1 MRKRFF
7 LNCLLML
14 TLVLVMSTSAFA
26 ISESDVESAVSASG
40 KEAVSGN
47 VLVWFLCAIAFL
59 KVSQKIDSFLSS
71 LGLNVGHTGGSM
83 LSEAMIAMRAIN
95 TATSAV
101 GSALGSRS
109 RHGSAP
115 ASGKSGSGSAAAAGF
130 FSGGLVGMASRKI
143 ASDAVRTATAEK
155 NIVQPQQAEAT
166 VSRTHASSDT
176 HSGSQSA
183 SERRRQNTSQLD
195 QNQQTVS
202 SRAVKSEQQERS
214 QQALHESQ
222 HSVDASQLHQDTQSA
237 QEQQFHAALHTEDQ
251 QASHLAFQSEQGE
264 FVGSVV
270 QSDEFDASSEEA
282 RTEQSQVMQSALQQ
296 EQIGATQREVQ
307 SEESRH
313 AQHDTDTD
321 GDGKCDTCGAAVS
334 LTVTW
339 DADSNGGTINGK
351 ASFSETVKPNS
362 VPAAPSASPVK
373 TGHTFKNWYT
383 EKTGGKLYNTV
394 TSITTSQTF
403 YAQFTANTYTVTW
416 NLGDGRSETTEQ
428 TYGEKLLL
436 PKDPERKNAEFLG
449 WFTEKDGGTEV
460 TTNTVFEETA
470 ATMYYAHWE
479 VTELFSVTVPA
490 TLPLV
495 VDEAGKV
502 YVASASIVNNSTG
515 DVKVSSV
522 SVTSKNGW
530 EFVPYSTNMA
540 KAKVDAK
547 QVGFKINSSE
557 TSKTGDSEVFTLAAP
572 WTVKE
577 ANALSINY
585 DAVVSAVSQPVTGQE
600 IMSVVFVLEW
610 A

>member
-7 LNCLLML
+7 LNCLLI
-14 TLVLVMSTSAFA
+14 LVLVAVMSTSAFA

-115 ASGKSGSGSAAAAGF
+115 ASGKSGGGSAAAAGF

-143 ASDAVRTATAEK
+143 ASDAVRTATTEK
-155 NIVQPQQAEAT
+155 NIVQPQQAEST

-183 SERRRQNTSQLD
+183 SEQQRQNTSQLD

-202 SRAVKSEQQERS
+202 SRAVNSEQREKS

-222 HSVDASQLHQDTQSA
+222 HSVDASQIHQDTQTA

-296 EQIGATQREVQ
+296 EQIGVTQREQAQYTQQETRSSTFGQVESQSRQHTAQSNKQFFSVRNGLSKTTIAERTVQ
-307 SEESRH
+307 AQERPGRFLHSRTMSAAPASAPVSEAPAARSAPIPSAPTQFHSFGGTLFAKSLYQGGAFANDVIGTVAKGDYRTTGSITGETATRSLMSYMGFTALGEH
-313 AQHDTDTD
+313 APNIPRYQDVEIGGGRITGREFTPEHPGGIDFCMYHADQYAKPKGDYSKVYSADDAAWYKQYAADTVERKPYQTE
-321 GDGKCDTCGAAVS
+321 DGKIAYHEKIVQK
-334 LTVTW
+334 L
-339 DADSNGGTINGK
+339 
-351 ASFSETVKPNS
+351 PNS
-362 VPAAPSASPVK
+362 P
-373 TGHTFKNWYT
+373 
-383 EKTGGKLYNTV
+383 
-394 TSITTSQTF
+394 Q
-403 YAQFTANTYTVTW
+403 
-416 NLGDGRSETTEQ
+416 R
-428 TYGEKLLL
+428 
-436 PKDPERKNAEFLG
+436 KDR
-449 WFTEKDGGTEV
+449 
-460 TTNTVFEETA
+460 
-470 ATMYYAHWE
+470 M
-479 VTELFSVTVPA
+479 
-490 TLPLV
+490 
-495 VDEAGKV
+495 
-502 YVASASIVNNSTG
+502 
-515 DVKVSSV
+515 
-522 SVTSKNGW
+522 
-530 EFVPYSTNMA
+530 
-540 KAKVDAK
+540 
-547 QVGFKINSSE
+547 
-557 TSKTGDSEVFTLAAP
+557 
-572 WTVKE
+572 
-577 ANALSINY
+577 
-585 DAVVSAVSQPVTGQE
+585 
-600 IMSVVFVLEW
+600 
-610 A
+610 

>member
-7 LNCLLML
+7 LNCLLI
-14 TLVLVMSTSAFA
+14 LVLVAVMSTSAFA

-40 KEAVSGN
+40 KEAISGN

-115 ASGKSGSGSAAAAGF
+115 ASGKSGSGSAGAAGF

-176 HSGSQSA
+176 HSGSHSA
-183 SERRRQNTSQLD
+183 SEQQRQNTSQLD

-202 SRAVKSEQQERS
+202 SRAVNSEQHEKS

-222 HSVDASQLHQDTQSA
+222 HSMDASQLHQDTQTA

-264 FVGSVV
+264 FVGTVV

-296 EQIGATQREVQ
+296 EQIGVTQREQAQHTQQETQSSTFGQVESQSRQHTVQ
-307 SEESRH
+307 SDKQFFSVRNGLSKTTIAERTVQAQERPGRFLHSRTPSAAPASAPVSEAPAARPAPIPSAPTQFRSFGGTLFAKSLYQGGAFANDVIGTVAKGDYRTTGSITGETATRSLMSYMGFTALGEH
-313 AQHDTDTD
+313 ATNIPRYQDVEIGGGRITGREFTPEHPGGIDFCMYHADQYAQPKGDYSKVYSADDAAWYKQYAADTVERKPYQTE
-321 GDGKCDTCGAAVS
+321 DGKIAYHEKIVQK
-334 LTVTW
+334 L
-339 DADSNGGTINGK
+339 
-351 ASFSETVKPNS
+351 PN
-362 VPAAPSASPVK
+362 PP
-373 TGHTFKNWYT
+373 
-383 EKTGGKLYNTV
+383 
-394 TSITTSQTF
+394 Q
-403 YAQFTANTYTVTW
+403 
-416 NLGDGRSETTEQ
+416 R
-428 TYGEKLLL
+428 
-436 PKDPERKNAEFLG
+436 KDR
-449 WFTEKDGGTEV
+449 
-460 TTNTVFEETA
+460 
-470 ATMYYAHWE
+470 M
-479 VTELFSVTVPA
+479 
-490 TLPLV
+490 
-495 VDEAGKV
+495 
-502 YVASASIVNNSTG
+502 
-515 DVKVSSV
+515 
-522 SVTSKNGW
+522 
-530 EFVPYSTNMA
+530 
-540 KAKVDAK
+540 
-547 QVGFKINSSE
+547 
-557 TSKTGDSEVFTLAAP
+557 
-572 WTVKE
+572 
-577 ANALSINY
+577 
-585 DAVVSAVSQPVTGQE
+585 
-600 IMSVVFVLEW
+600 
-610 A
+610 

>member
-101 GSALGSRS
+101 GSALGSHS

-115 ASGKSGSGSAAAAGF
+115 ASGKPGGGSAAAAGF

-143 ASDAVRTATAEK
+143 ASDAVRTATTEK

-183 SERRRQNTSQLD
+183 SEQQRQNTSQLD

-202 SRAVKSEQQERS
+202 SRAVNSEQRENS

-222 HSVDASQLHQDTQSA
+222 HSVDASQIHQDTQTA

-296 EQIGATQREVQ
+296 EQIGVTQREQAQHTQQETQSSTFGQVESQSRQHTVQ
-307 SEESRH
+307 SDKQFFSVRNGLSKTTIAERTVQAQERPGRFLHSRTPSAAPASAPVSEAPAARPAPIPSAPTQFRSFGGTLFAKSLYQGGAFANDVIGTVAKGDYRTTGSITGETATRSLMSYMGFTALGEH
-313 AQHDTDTD
+313 ATNIPRYQDVEIGGGRITGREFTPEHPGGIDFCMYHADQYAQPKGDYSKVYSADDAAWYKQYAADTVERKPYQTE
-321 GDGKCDTCGAAVS
+321 DGKIAYHEKIVQK
-334 LTVTW
+334 L
-339 DADSNGGTINGK
+339 
-351 ASFSETVKPNS
+351 PN
-362 VPAAPSASPVK
+362 PP
-373 TGHTFKNWYT
+373 
-383 EKTGGKLYNTV
+383 
-394 TSITTSQTF
+394 Q
-403 YAQFTANTYTVTW
+403 
-416 NLGDGRSETTEQ
+416 R
-428 TYGEKLLL
+428 
-436 PKDPERKNAEFLG
+436 KDR
-449 WFTEKDGGTEV
+449 
-460 TTNTVFEETA
+460 
-470 ATMYYAHWE
+470 M
-479 VTELFSVTVPA
+479 
-490 TLPLV
+490 
-495 VDEAGKV
+495 
-502 YVASASIVNNSTG
+502 
-515 DVKVSSV
+515 
-522 SVTSKNGW
+522 
-530 EFVPYSTNMA
+530 
-540 KAKVDAK
+540 
-547 QVGFKINSSE
+547 
-557 TSKTGDSEVFTLAAP
+557 
-572 WTVKE
+572 
-577 ANALSINY
+577 
-585 DAVVSAVSQPVTGQE
+585 
-600 IMSVVFVLEW
+600 
-610 A
+610 

>member
-115 ASGKSGSGSAAAAGF
+115 ASGKPGGGSAAAAGF
-130 FSGGLVGMASRKI
+130 FSGGLAGMASRKI
-143 ASDAVRTATAEK
+143 ASDAVRTATTEK

-183 SERRRQNTSQLD
+183 SEQQRQNTSQLD

-202 SRAVKSEQQERS
+202 SRAVNSEQREKS

-222 HSVDASQLHQDTQSA
+222 HSMDASQLHQDTQTA

-264 FVGSVV
+264 FVDSVV

-282 RTEQSQVMQSALQQ
+282 RMEQSQVMQSALQQ
-296 EQIGATQREVQ
+296 EQIGVTPREQAQYTQQETQSSTFGQVESQSRQHTAQSNKQFFSVRNGLSKTTIAERTVQAQERPGRFLHSRTMSAAPASAPANEVSAARPAPIPSAPTQFRSFGGTLFAKSLYQGGAFANDVIGTVAKGDYRTTGSITGETATRSLMSYMGFTALGEHATNIPRYQDVKIGGGRITGREFTP
-307 SEESRH
+307 EHPGGIDFCMYH
-313 AQHDTDTD
+313 ADQYAQPKGDYSKVYSADDAAWYKQYAADTVERKPYQAE
-321 GDGKCDTCGAAVS
+321 DGKIAYHEKIVQK
-334 LTVTW
+334 L
-339 DADSNGGTINGK
+339 
-351 ASFSETVKPNS
+351 PN
-362 VPAAPSASPVK
+362 PP
-373 TGHTFKNWYT
+373 
-383 EKTGGKLYNTV
+383 
-394 TSITTSQTF
+394 Q
-403 YAQFTANTYTVTW
+403 
-416 NLGDGRSETTEQ
+416 R
-428 TYGEKLLL
+428 
-436 PKDPERKNAEFLG
+436 KDR
-449 WFTEKDGGTEV
+449 
-460 TTNTVFEETA
+460 
-470 ATMYYAHWE
+470 M
-479 VTELFSVTVPA
+479 
-490 TLPLV
+490 
-495 VDEAGKV
+495 
-502 YVASASIVNNSTG
+502 
-515 DVKVSSV
+515 
-522 SVTSKNGW
+522 
-530 EFVPYSTNMA
+530 
-540 KAKVDAK
+540 
-547 QVGFKINSSE
+547 
-557 TSKTGDSEVFTLAAP
+557 
-572 WTVKE
+572 
-577 ANALSINY
+577 
-585 DAVVSAVSQPVTGQE
+585 
-600 IMSVVFVLEW
+600 
-610 A
+610 

>member
-7 LNCLLML
+7 LNCLLI
-14 TLVLVMSTSAFA
+14 LVLVAVMSTSAFA

-115 ASGKSGSGSAAAAGF
+115 ASGKPGGGSAAAAGF

-143 ASDAVRTATAEK
+143 ASDAVRTATTEK

-166 VSRTHASSDT
+166 VSRTHANSDT

-183 SERRRQNTSQLD
+183 SEQQRQNTSQLD

-202 SRAVKSEQQERS
+202 SRAVNSEQRENS

-222 HSVDASQLHQDTQSA
+222 HSVDASQIHQDTQTA
-237 QEQQFHAALHTEDQ
+237 QEQQFHAALQTEDQ

-296 EQIGATQREVQ
+296 EQIGVTQREQ
-307 SEESRH
+307 
-313 AQHDTDTD
+313 AQHTQQDTQTATFRQVESQSRQHTAQSDKQIFSVRNGLSKTTIAERTVQAQERPGRFLHSRTPSAAPASAPANEAPAARPAPIPSAPTQFRSFGGTLFAKSLYQGGAFANDVIGTVAKGDYRTTGSITGETATRSLMSYMGFTALGEHATNIPRYQDVEIGGGRITGREFTPEHPGGIDFCMYHADQYAKPKGDYSKVYSADDAAWYKQYAADTVERKPYQAE
-321 GDGKCDTCGAAVS
+321 DGKIAYHEKIVQK
-334 LTVTW
+334 L
-339 DADSNGGTINGK
+339 
-351 ASFSETVKPNS
+351 PN
-362 VPAAPSASPVK
+362 PP
-373 TGHTFKNWYT
+373 
-383 EKTGGKLYNTV
+383 
-394 TSITTSQTF
+394 Q
-403 YAQFTANTYTVTW
+403 
-416 NLGDGRSETTEQ
+416 R
-428 TYGEKLLL
+428 
-436 PKDPERKNAEFLG
+436 KDR
-449 WFTEKDGGTEV
+449 
-460 TTNTVFEETA
+460 
-470 ATMYYAHWE
+470 M
-479 VTELFSVTVPA
+479 
-490 TLPLV
+490 
-495 VDEAGKV
+495 
-502 YVASASIVNNSTG
+502 
-515 DVKVSSV
+515 
-522 SVTSKNGW
+522 
-530 EFVPYSTNMA
+530 
-540 KAKVDAK
+540 
-547 QVGFKINSSE
+547 
-557 TSKTGDSEVFTLAAP
+557 
-572 WTVKE
+572 
-577 ANALSINY
+577 
-585 DAVVSAVSQPVTGQE
+585 
-600 IMSVVFVLEW
+600 
-610 A
+610 

>member
-7 LNCLLML
+7 LNCLLIL
-14 TLVLVMSTSAFA
+14 TLVIVMSTNAFA

-130 FSGGLVGMASRKI
+130 FSGGLAGMASRKI
-143 ASDAVRTATAEK
+143 ASDAVRTATTEK
-155 NIVQPQQAEAT
+155 NIVQPQQAEST

-176 HSGSQSA
+176 HSGSQTA
-183 SERRRQNTSQLD
+183 SEQQRQNTSQLD

-202 SRAVKSEQQERS
+202 SRAVNSEQREKS

-222 HSVDASQLHQDTQSA
+222 HSMDASHLHQDTQTA

-296 EQIGATQREVQ
+296 EQIGVTQREVQ
-307 SEESRH
+307 SEESHH
-313 AQHDTDTD
+313 AQHDTMDGFHTEQSGITQHTQQDTQTVTFGQVESQSQQHTAQSNKQFFSVRNGLSKTTIAERTVQAQERPGRFLHSRTPSAAPASAPANEAPAARSAPIPSAPTQFRSFGGTLFAKSLYQGGAFAND
-321 GDGKCDTCGAAVS
+321 VIGTVAKGDYRTTGSITGETATRSLMSYMGFTTLGEHATNIPRYQDVEIGGGRITGREFTPEHPGGIDFCMYHADQYAQPKGDYSKVYSADDAAWYKQYAADTVERKPYQAEDGKIAYHEKIVQK
-334 LTVTW
+334 L
-339 DADSNGGTINGK
+339 
-351 ASFSETVKPNS
+351 PN
-362 VPAAPSASPVK
+362 PP
-373 TGHTFKNWYT
+373 
-383 EKTGGKLYNTV
+383 
-394 TSITTSQTF
+394 Q
-403 YAQFTANTYTVTW
+403 
-416 NLGDGRSETTEQ
+416 R
-428 TYGEKLLL
+428 
-436 PKDPERKNAEFLG
+436 KDR
-449 WFTEKDGGTEV
+449 
-460 TTNTVFEETA
+460 
-470 ATMYYAHWE
+470 M
-479 VTELFSVTVPA
+479 
-490 TLPLV
+490 
-495 VDEAGKV
+495 
-502 YVASASIVNNSTG
+502 
-515 DVKVSSV
+515 
-522 SVTSKNGW
+522 
-530 EFVPYSTNMA
+530 
-540 KAKVDAK
+540 
-547 QVGFKINSSE
+547 
-557 TSKTGDSEVFTLAAP
+557 
-572 WTVKE
+572 
-577 ANALSINY
+577 
-585 DAVVSAVSQPVTGQE
+585 
-600 IMSVVFVLEW
+600 
-610 A
+610 

>member
-7 LNCLLML
+7 LNCLLIL
-14 TLVLVMSTSAFA
+14 TLVVVMSTSAFA

-101 GSALGSRS
+101 GSALGGRS

-115 ASGKSGSGSAAAAGF
+115 ASGKSSSGSAAAAGF

-183 SERRRQNTSQLD
+183 SEQQRQNTSQLD

-202 SRAVKSEQQERS
+202 SRAVNSEQREKS

-222 HSVDASQLHQDTQSA
+222 HSMDASQIHQDTQTA

-251 QASHLAFQSEQGE
+251 QASHLAFQSESSE

-270 QSDEFDASSEEA
+270 QSDEFEASSEEA

-296 EQIGATQREVQ
+296 EQIGVTQHEQ
-307 SEESRH
+307 
-313 AQHDTDTD
+313 AQHTQQDTRAATFGQVESQSWQHSAQSDKQFFSVRNGLSKTTIAERTVQAQERPGRFLHSRTPSAASTSAPANEAPAGRSAPIPSAPTQFHSFGGTLFAKSLYQGGAFANDVIGTVAKGDYRTTGSITGETATRSLMSYMGFTALGEHAPNIPRYQDVEIGGGRITGREFTPEHPGGIDFCMYHADQYAQPKGDYSKVYSADDAAWYKQYAADTVERKPYQAE
-321 GDGKCDTCGAAVS
+321 DGKIAYHEKIVQK
-334 LTVTW
+334 L
-339 DADSNGGTINGK
+339 
-351 ASFSETVKPNS
+351 PN
-362 VPAAPSASPVK
+362 PP
-373 TGHTFKNWYT
+373 
-383 EKTGGKLYNTV
+383 
-394 TSITTSQTF
+394 Q
-403 YAQFTANTYTVTW
+403 
-416 NLGDGRSETTEQ
+416 R
-428 TYGEKLLL
+428 
-436 PKDPERKNAEFLG
+436 KDR
-449 WFTEKDGGTEV
+449 
-460 TTNTVFEETA
+460 
-470 ATMYYAHWE
+470 M
-479 VTELFSVTVPA
+479 
-490 TLPLV
+490 
-495 VDEAGKV
+495 
-502 YVASASIVNNSTG
+502 
-515 DVKVSSV
+515 
-522 SVTSKNGW
+522 
-530 EFVPYSTNMA
+530 
-540 KAKVDAK
+540 
-547 QVGFKINSSE
+547 
-557 TSKTGDSEVFTLAAP
+557 
-572 WTVKE
+572 
-577 ANALSINY
+577 
-585 DAVVSAVSQPVTGQE
+585 
-600 IMSVVFVLEW
+600 
-610 A
+610 

>member
-7 LNCLLML
+7 LNCLLIL
-14 TLVLVMSTSAFA
+14 TLVIVMSTNAFA

-109 RHGSAP
+109 HHASAP
-115 ASGKSGSGSAAAAGF
+115 ASGKSGVGSAASAGF

-155 NIVQPQQAEAT
+155 NIAQPQQAEAT

-183 SERRRQNTSQLD
+183 SEQQRQNTSQLD

-202 SRAVKSEQQERS
+202 SRAVNSEQREKS

-222 HSVDASQLHQDTQSA
+222 HSMDASQLHQDTQTA

-270 QSDEFDASSEEA
+270 QSDEFEASSEEA

-296 EQIGATQREVQ
+296 EQIGVTQREQAQYTQQETQSSTFGQVESQSRQHTAQSDKQFFSVRNGLSKTTIAERTVQ
-307 SEESRH
+307 AQERPGRFLHSRTPSAAPASAPANEAPAARPAPIPSAPTQFRSFGGTLFAKSLYQGGAFANDVIGTVAKGDYRTTGSITGETATRSLMSYMGFTTLGEH
-313 AQHDTDTD
+313 ATNIPRYQDVEIGGGRITGREFTPEHPGGIDFCMYHADQYAQPKGDYSKVYSADDAAWYKQYAEDTVERKPYQAE
-321 GDGKCDTCGAAVS
+321 DGKIAYHEKIVQK
-334 LTVTW
+334 L
-339 DADSNGGTINGK
+339 
-351 ASFSETVKPNS
+351 PN
-362 VPAAPSASPVK
+362 PP
-373 TGHTFKNWYT
+373 
-383 EKTGGKLYNTV
+383 
-394 TSITTSQTF
+394 Q
-403 YAQFTANTYTVTW
+403 
-416 NLGDGRSETTEQ
+416 R
-428 TYGEKLLL
+428 
-436 PKDPERKNAEFLG
+436 KDR
-449 WFTEKDGGTEV
+449 
-460 TTNTVFEETA
+460 
-470 ATMYYAHWE
+470 M
-479 VTELFSVTVPA
+479 
-490 TLPLV
+490 
-495 VDEAGKV
+495 
-502 YVASASIVNNSTG
+502 
-515 DVKVSSV
+515 
-522 SVTSKNGW
+522 
-530 EFVPYSTNMA
+530 
-540 KAKVDAK
+540 
-547 QVGFKINSSE
+547 
-557 TSKTGDSEVFTLAAP
+557 
-572 WTVKE
+572 
-577 ANALSINY
+577 
-585 DAVVSAVSQPVTGQE
+585 
-600 IMSVVFVLEW
+600 
-610 A
+610 

>member
-7 LNCLLML
+7 LNCLLI
-14 TLVLVMSTSAFA
+14 LVLVAVMSTSAFA

-109 RHGSAP
+109 HHASAP

-143 ASDAVRTATAEK
+143 ASDAVRTATTEK

-176 HSGSQSA
+176 HSGSQTA
-183 SERRRQNTSQLD
+183 SEQQRQNTSQLD

-202 SRAVKSEQQERS
+202 SRAVNSEQREKS

-222 HSVDASQLHQDTQSA
+222 HSVDASQIHQDTQTA

-296 EQIGATQREVQ
+296 EQIGVTQREQ
-307 SEESRH
+307 
-313 AQHDTDTD
+313 AQHTQQDTQTATFRQVESQSRQHTAQSDKQIFSVRNGLSKTTIAERTVQAQERPGRFLHSRTPSAAPASAPANEAPAARPAPIPSAPTQFRSFGGTLFAKSLYQGGAFANDVIGTVAKGDYRTTGSITGETATRSLMSYMGFTALGEHATNIPRYQDVEIGGGRITGREFTPEHPGGIDFCMYHADQYAKPKGDYSKVYSADDAAWYKQYAADTVERKPYQAE
-321 GDGKCDTCGAAVS
+321 DGKIAYHEKIVQK
-334 LTVTW
+334 L
-339 DADSNGGTINGK
+339 
-351 ASFSETVKPNS
+351 PN
-362 VPAAPSASPVK
+362 PP
-373 TGHTFKNWYT
+373 
-383 EKTGGKLYNTV
+383 
-394 TSITTSQTF
+394 Q
-403 YAQFTANTYTVTW
+403 
-416 NLGDGRSETTEQ
+416 R
-428 TYGEKLLL
+428 
-436 PKDPERKNAEFLG
+436 KDR
-449 WFTEKDGGTEV
+449 
-460 TTNTVFEETA
+460 
-470 ATMYYAHWE
+470 M
-479 VTELFSVTVPA
+479 
-490 TLPLV
+490 
-495 VDEAGKV
+495 
-502 YVASASIVNNSTG
+502 
-515 DVKVSSV
+515 
-522 SVTSKNGW
+522 
-530 EFVPYSTNMA
+530 
-540 KAKVDAK
+540 
-547 QVGFKINSSE
+547 
-557 TSKTGDSEVFTLAAP
+557 
-572 WTVKE
+572 
-577 ANALSINY
+577 
-585 DAVVSAVSQPVTGQE
+585 
-600 IMSVVFVLEW
+600 
-610 A
+610 

>member
-7 LNCLLML
+7 LNCLLIL
-14 TLVLVMSTSAFA
+14 TLVVVMSTSAFA

-101 GSALGSRS
+101 GSALGGRS

-115 ASGKSGSGSAAAAGF
+115 ASGKSSSGSAAAAGF

-183 SERRRQNTSQLD
+183 SEQQRQNTSQLD

-202 SRAVKSEQQERS
+202 SRVVNSEQREKS

-222 HSVDASQLHQDTQSA
+222 HSMDASQLHQDTQSA

-296 EQIGATQREVQ
+296 EQIGVTQREQAQYTQQETQSSTFGQVELQSQQHTAQSDKQFFSVRNGLSKTTIAERTVQ
-307 SEESRH
+307 AQERPGRFLHSRTPSAAPASAPASEVSAARPAPIPSAPTQFRSFGGTLFAKSLYQGGAFANDVIGTVAKGDYRTTGSITGETATRSLMSYMGFTALGERATNIPRYQDVEIGGGRITGREFTSEH
-313 AQHDTDTD
+313 PGGIDFCMYHTDQYAQPKGDYSKVYSADDAAWYKQYAADTVERKPYQTE
-321 GDGKCDTCGAAVS
+321 DGKIAYHEKIVQK
-334 LTVTW
+334 L
-339 DADSNGGTINGK
+339 
-351 ASFSETVKPNS
+351 PN
-362 VPAAPSASPVK
+362 PP
-373 TGHTFKNWYT
+373 
-383 EKTGGKLYNTV
+383 
-394 TSITTSQTF
+394 Q
-403 YAQFTANTYTVTW
+403 
-416 NLGDGRSETTEQ
+416 R
-428 TYGEKLLL
+428 
-436 PKDPERKNAEFLG
+436 KDR
-449 WFTEKDGGTEV
+449 
-460 TTNTVFEETA
+460 
-470 ATMYYAHWE
+470 M
-479 VTELFSVTVPA
+479 
-490 TLPLV
+490 
-495 VDEAGKV
+495 
-502 YVASASIVNNSTG
+502 
-515 DVKVSSV
+515 
-522 SVTSKNGW
+522 
-530 EFVPYSTNMA
+530 
-540 KAKVDAK
+540 
-547 QVGFKINSSE
+547 
-557 TSKTGDSEVFTLAAP
+557 
-572 WTVKE
+572 
-577 ANALSINY
+577 
-585 DAVVSAVSQPVTGQE
+585 
-600 IMSVVFVLEW
+600 
-610 A
+610 

>member
-7 LNCLLML
+7 LNCLLI
-14 TLVLVMSTSAFA
+14 LVLVVVMSTSAFA

-109 RHGSAP
+109 HHASAP
-115 ASGKSGSGSAAAAGF
+115 ASGKSGVGSAASAGF

-176 HSGSQSA
+176 HSGSQTA
-183 SERRRQNTSQLD
+183 SEQQRQNTSQLD

-202 SRAVKSEQQERS
+202 SRVVNSEQREKS

-222 HSVDASQLHQDTQSA
+222 HSMDASQLHQDTQTA

-270 QSDEFDASSEEA
+270 QSDEFEASSEEA

-296 EQIGATQREVQ
+296 EQIGVTQREQAQYTQQETQSSTFGQVESQSRQHTAQSDKQFFSVRNGLSKTTIAERTVQ
-307 SEESRH
+307 AQERPGRFLHSRTPSAAPASAPASEVSAARPAPIPSAPTQFRSFGGTLFAKSLYQGGAFANDVIGTVAKGDYRTTGSITGETATRSLMSYMGFTALGEH
-313 AQHDTDTD
+313 ATNIPRYQDVEIGGGRITGREFTPEHPGGIDFCMYHADQYAQPKGDYSKVYSADDAAWYKQYAEDTVERKPYQAE
-321 GDGKCDTCGAAVS
+321 DGKIAYHEKIVQK
-334 LTVTW
+334 L
-339 DADSNGGTINGK
+339 
-351 ASFSETVKPNS
+351 PN
-362 VPAAPSASPVK
+362 PP
-373 TGHTFKNWYT
+373 
-383 EKTGGKLYNTV
+383 
-394 TSITTSQTF
+394 Q
-403 YAQFTANTYTVTW
+403 
-416 NLGDGRSETTEQ
+416 R
-428 TYGEKLLL
+428 
-436 PKDPERKNAEFLG
+436 KDR
-449 WFTEKDGGTEV
+449 
-460 TTNTVFEETA
+460 
-470 ATMYYAHWE
+470 M
-479 VTELFSVTVPA
+479 
-490 TLPLV
+490 
-495 VDEAGKV
+495 
-502 YVASASIVNNSTG
+502 
-515 DVKVSSV
+515 
-522 SVTSKNGW
+522 
-530 EFVPYSTNMA
+530 
-540 KAKVDAK
+540 
-547 QVGFKINSSE
+547 
-557 TSKTGDSEVFTLAAP
+557 
-572 WTVKE
+572 
-577 ANALSINY
+577 
-585 DAVVSAVSQPVTGQE
+585 
-600 IMSVVFVLEW
+600 
-610 A
+610 

>member
-7 LNCLLML
+7 LNCPLIL
-14 TLVLVMSTSAFA
+14 TLVVVMSTSAFA

-83 LSEAMIAMRAIN
+83 LSEAMIAMRTIN

-115 ASGKSGSGSAAAAGF
+115 ASGKSSSGSAAAAGF

-183 SERRRQNTSQLD
+183 SEQQRQNTSQLD

-202 SRAVKSEQQERS
+202 SRAVNSEQREKS

-222 HSVDASQLHQDTQSA
+222 HSVDASQIHQDTQTA

-251 QASHLAFQSEQGE
+251 QASHLTFHSESSE

-270 QSDEFDASSEEA
+270 QSDEFEASSEED

-296 EQIGATQREVQ
+296 EQIGVTQHEQ
-307 SEESRH
+307 
-313 AQHDTDTD
+313 AQHTQQDTQAATFGQVESQSWQHSAQSDKQFFSVRNGLSKTTIAERTVQAQERPGRFLHSRTMSAAPASAPANEAPAARSAPIPSAPTQFRSFGGTLFAKSLYQGGAFANDVIGTVAKGDYRTTGSITGETATRSLMSYMGFTALGEHATNIPRYQDVEIGGGRITGREFTPEHPGGIDFCMYHADQYAQPKGDYSKVYSADDAAWYKQYAADTVERKPYQTE
-321 GDGKCDTCGAAVS
+321 DGKIAYHEKIVQK
-334 LTVTW
+334 L
-339 DADSNGGTINGK
+339 
-351 ASFSETVKPNS
+351 PN
-362 VPAAPSASPVK
+362 PP
-373 TGHTFKNWYT
+373 
-383 EKTGGKLYNTV
+383 
-394 TSITTSQTF
+394 Q
-403 YAQFTANTYTVTW
+403 
-416 NLGDGRSETTEQ
+416 R
-428 TYGEKLLL
+428 
-436 PKDPERKNAEFLG
+436 KDR
-449 WFTEKDGGTEV
+449 
-460 TTNTVFEETA
+460 
-470 ATMYYAHWE
+470 M
-479 VTELFSVTVPA
+479 
-490 TLPLV
+490 
-495 VDEAGKV
+495 
-502 YVASASIVNNSTG
+502 
-515 DVKVSSV
+515 
-522 SVTSKNGW
+522 
-530 EFVPYSTNMA
+530 
-540 KAKVDAK
+540 
-547 QVGFKINSSE
+547 
-557 TSKTGDSEVFTLAAP
+557 
-572 WTVKE
+572 
-577 ANALSINY
+577 
-585 DAVVSAVSQPVTGQE
+585 
-600 IMSVVFVLEW
+600 
-610 A
+610 

>member
-7 LNCLLML
+7 LNCLLIL
-14 TLVLVMSTSAFA
+14 TLVIVMSTNAFA

-109 RHGSAP
+109 HHASAP
-115 ASGKSGSGSAAAAGF
+115 ASGKSGVGSAASAGF

-183 SERRRQNTSQLD
+183 SEQQRQNTSQLD

-202 SRAVKSEQQERS
+202 SRAVNSEQREKS

-222 HSVDASQLHQDTQSA
+222 HSMDASQLHQDTQSA
-237 QEQQFHAALHTEDQ
+237 QEQLFHAALHTEDQ
-251 QASHLAFQSEQGE
+251 QASHLAFQSESSE

-296 EQIGATQREVQ
+296 EQIGVTQREQAQYTQQETQSSTFGQVESQSRQHTAQSDKQFFSVRNGLSKTTIAERTVQ
-307 SEESRH
+307 AQERPGRFLHSRTPSAAPASAPANEAPAARPAPIPSAPTQFRSFGGTLFAKSLYQGGAFANDVIGTVAKGDYRTTGSITGETATRSLMSYMGFTTLGEH
-313 AQHDTDTD
+313 ATNIPRYQDVEIGGGRITGREFTPEHPGGIDFCMYHADQYAQPKGDYSKVYSADDAAWYKQYAEDTVERKPYQAE
-321 GDGKCDTCGAAVS
+321 DGKIAYHEKIVQK
-334 LTVTW
+334 L
-339 DADSNGGTINGK
+339 
-351 ASFSETVKPNS
+351 PN
-362 VPAAPSASPVK
+362 PP
-373 TGHTFKNWYT
+373 
-383 EKTGGKLYNTV
+383 
-394 TSITTSQTF
+394 Q
-403 YAQFTANTYTVTW
+403 
-416 NLGDGRSETTEQ
+416 R
-428 TYGEKLLL
+428 
-436 PKDPERKNAEFLG
+436 KDR
-449 WFTEKDGGTEV
+449 
-460 TTNTVFEETA
+460 
-470 ATMYYAHWE
+470 M
-479 VTELFSVTVPA
+479 
-490 TLPLV
+490 
-495 VDEAGKV
+495 
-502 YVASASIVNNSTG
+502 
-515 DVKVSSV
+515 
-522 SVTSKNGW
+522 
-530 EFVPYSTNMA
+530 
-540 KAKVDAK
+540 
-547 QVGFKINSSE
+547 
-557 TSKTGDSEVFTLAAP
+557 
-572 WTVKE
+572 
-577 ANALSINY
+577 
-585 DAVVSAVSQPVTGQE
+585 
-600 IMSVVFVLEW
+600 
-610 A
+610 

>member
-109 RHGSAP
+109 RHASAP
-115 ASGKSGSGSAAAAGF
+115 ASGKSGVGSAASAGF

-143 ASDAVRTATAEK
+143 ASDAVRTATTEK

-166 VSRTHASSDT
+166 VSRTHANSDT

-183 SERRRQNTSQLD
+183 SEQQRQNTSQLD

-222 HSVDASQLHQDTQSA
+222 HSVDASQLHQDTQTA

-251 QASHLAFQSEQGE
+251 QASHLSFQSESSE

-296 EQIGATQREVQ
+296 EQIGVTQREQ
-307 SEESRH
+307 
-313 AQHDTDTD
+313 AQHTQQETQSSTFGQVESQSRQHTAQSDKQFFSVRNGLSKTTIAERTVQAQERPGRFLHSRTPSAAPASAPANEAPAARPAPIPSAPTQFRSFGGTLFAKSLYQGGAFANDVIGTVAKGDYRTTGSITGETATRSLMSYMGFTALGEHAPNIPRYQDVEIGGGRITGREFTPEHPGGIDFCMYHADQYAKPKGDYSKVYSADDAAWYKQYAADTVERKPYQTE
-321 GDGKCDTCGAAVS
+321 DGKIAYHEKIVQK
-334 LTVTW
+334 L
-339 DADSNGGTINGK
+339 
-351 ASFSETVKPNS
+351 PN
-362 VPAAPSASPVK
+362 PP
-373 TGHTFKNWYT
+373 
-383 EKTGGKLYNTV
+383 
-394 TSITTSQTF
+394 Q
-403 YAQFTANTYTVTW
+403 
-416 NLGDGRSETTEQ
+416 R
-428 TYGEKLLL
+428 
-436 PKDPERKNAEFLG
+436 KDR
-449 WFTEKDGGTEV
+449 
-460 TTNTVFEETA
+460 
-470 ATMYYAHWE
+470 M
-479 VTELFSVTVPA
+479 
-490 TLPLV
+490 
-495 VDEAGKV
+495 
-502 YVASASIVNNSTG
+502 
-515 DVKVSSV
+515 
-522 SVTSKNGW
+522 
-530 EFVPYSTNMA
+530 
-540 KAKVDAK
+540 
-547 QVGFKINSSE
+547 
-557 TSKTGDSEVFTLAAP
+557 
-572 WTVKE
+572 
-577 ANALSINY
+577 
-585 DAVVSAVSQPVTGQE
+585 
-600 IMSVVFVLEW
+600 
-610 A
+610 

>member
-7 LNCLLML
+7 LNCLLI
-14 TLVLVMSTSAFA
+14 LVLVAVMSTSVFA

-40 KEAVSGN
+40 KEAISGN

-115 ASGKSGSGSAAAAGF
+115 ASGKPGGGSAAAAGF

-143 ASDAVRTATAEK
+143 ASDAVRTATTEK

-176 HSGSQSA
+176 HSGSQTA
-183 SERRRQNTSQLD
+183 SEQQRQNTSQLD

-202 SRAVKSEQQERS
+202 SRAVNSEQREKS

-222 HSVDASQLHQDTQSA
+222 HSMDASQLHQDTQTA

-296 EQIGATQREVQ
+296 EQIGVTQREQ
-307 SEESRH
+307 
-313 AQHDTDTD
+313 AQHTQQDARAATFGQVESQSQQHTAQSNKQFFSVRNGLSKTTIAERTVQAQERPGRFLHSRTMSAAPASTPASEVSAARPAPIPSAPTQFHSFGGTLFAKSLYQGGAFANDVIGTVAKGDYRTTGSITGETATRSLMSYMGLTALGEHATNIPHYQDVEIGGGRITGREFTPEHPGGIDFCMYHADQYAKPKGDYSKVYSADDAAWYKQYAADTVERKPYQTE
-321 GDGKCDTCGAAVS
+321 DGKIAYHEKIVQK
-334 LTVTW
+334 L
-339 DADSNGGTINGK
+339 
-351 ASFSETVKPNS
+351 PN
-362 VPAAPSASPVK
+362 PP
-373 TGHTFKNWYT
+373 
-383 EKTGGKLYNTV
+383 
-394 TSITTSQTF
+394 Q
-403 YAQFTANTYTVTW
+403 
-416 NLGDGRSETTEQ
+416 R
-428 TYGEKLLL
+428 
-436 PKDPERKNAEFLG
+436 KDR
-449 WFTEKDGGTEV
+449 
-460 TTNTVFEETA
+460 
-470 ATMYYAHWE
+470 M
-479 VTELFSVTVPA
+479 
-490 TLPLV
+490 
-495 VDEAGKV
+495 
-502 YVASASIVNNSTG
+502 
-515 DVKVSSV
+515 
-522 SVTSKNGW
+522 
-530 EFVPYSTNMA
+530 
-540 KAKVDAK
+540 
-547 QVGFKINSSE
+547 
-557 TSKTGDSEVFTLAAP
+557 
-572 WTVKE
+572 
-577 ANALSINY
+577 
-585 DAVVSAVSQPVTGQE
+585 
-600 IMSVVFVLEW
+600 
-610 A
+610 